1 MTLFRYLFLRYLVV
15 FTAIT
20 GVLGVFS
27 ALVTMVE
34 VTAEFG
40 RSSPGFQQILALSL
54 LRLPGT
60 LYQVMPLIVILATV
74 AMLLGLTRNSELV
87 VARAAGRSGMALL
100 IAPALAAALIGIL
113 AIAMGNPIVAATKGR
128 YDEVSARYKSNGR
141 SVLSISGD
149 AIWLRQG
156 DENGQVVIRADRSNN
171 QGDEFLDVTFLG
183 FDPDSAP
190 AFRIQA
196 ASAQLTPAGWA
207 IRDATKWLIE
217 PGVDPQSLQSTTALM
232 HLDSNLTLDQVRD
245 GFGDPSTKSLWELPG
260 FIKQLQQAGFSARRH
275 QMWLQTE
282 LSQPLMLV
290 AMVLISATLTMRPQ
304 RLGQT
309 GMLVVGAIGLG
320 FTAYFLRN
328 LMSLLGENG
337 QLPIIAAAWGP
348 PFAIILFAI
357 GVILHMEDG

>member
-15 FTAIT
+15 FSAIT
-20 GVLGVFS
+20 AALAIFS

-40 RSSPGFQQILALSL
+40 RSSPGFQQIIGLSL

-60 LYQVMPLIVILATV
+60 MYQVLPLIVILATV
-74 AMLLGLTRNSELV
+74 TMLLGLTRSSELV

-100 IAPALAAALIGIL
+100 LPPALAAALIGVL
-113 AIAMGNPIVAATKGR
+113 AIAVGNPIVAATKSR
-128 YDEVSARYKSNGR
+128 YDDVSSQYKAGGR

-149 AIWLRQG
+149 ALWLRQG
-156 DENGQVVIRADRSNN
+156 DENGQVVIRAERSNN

-183 FDPDSAP
+183 FDPESAP
-190 AFRIQA
+190 TFRIQA

-207 IRDATKWLIE
+207 IRDATKWQIK
-217 PGVDPQSLQSTTALM
+217 PGVDPQTLRSTSPLM
-232 HLDSNLTLDQVRD
+232 HLDSNLTVDQVRD
-245 GFGDPSTKSLWELPG
+245 GFGDPSTNSLWELPG

-275 QMWLQTE
+275 QMWLQSE

-290 AMVLISATLTMRPQ
+290 AMVLISAALTMRPQ

-309 GMLVVGAIGLG
+309 GMLVIGAIGLG
-320 FTAYFLRN
+320 FAAYFLRN

-337 QLPIIAAAWGP
+337 QLPIVAAAWGP
-348 PFAIILFAI
+348 PVAIILFGM
-357 GVILHMEDG
+357 GVLLHMEDG